1 MMPISVLSV
10 LICAGAVWGVVHQHN
25 ALAALRQEQETRLIQ
40 ISKTPTTATAA
51 VASAP
56 NAQSLNPPS
65 DLIQLRA
72 EFARLTQRRRELE
85 PVRAEN
91 ESLKAKL
98 STAASTAAGA
108 AANDAGYI
116 RKSQARMAGYNT
128 PEDTVQTMLWAI
140 NNRDTNAL
148 LEAFDPQMA
157 MQVAKDIQRE
167 GFDGAEALVRLKIL
181 ERQTLPDGRIVLNVL
196 SDANP
201 NPEPITFSLI
211 GGKWRVQD
219 KH

>member
-1 MMPISVLSV
+1 MMPITVLSV
-10 LICAGAVWGVVHQHN
+10 LISSGAVWGVIQQHN
-25 ALAALRQEQETRLIQ
+25 TLAELRQEEKTRLSQ
-40 ISKTPTTATAA
+40 ISNTATAPTPA
-51 VASAP
+51 VVSAP
-56 NAQSLNPPS
+56 AAQSLNPSS

-85 PVRAEN
+85 PARAAN

-98 STAASTAAGA
+98 ATAANAAAAAG
-108 AANDAGYI
+108 ANDAGYI
-116 RKSQARMAGYNT
+116 RKSQARMVGYNT

-157 MQVAKDIQRE
+157 QKIAKDIERE

-181 ERQTLPDGRIVLNVL
+181 EKQTLPDGRVVLSVL

-201 NPEPITFSLI
+201 NPEPITFTLI
-211 GGKWRVQD
+211 GGKWRAEM
-219 KH
+219 H